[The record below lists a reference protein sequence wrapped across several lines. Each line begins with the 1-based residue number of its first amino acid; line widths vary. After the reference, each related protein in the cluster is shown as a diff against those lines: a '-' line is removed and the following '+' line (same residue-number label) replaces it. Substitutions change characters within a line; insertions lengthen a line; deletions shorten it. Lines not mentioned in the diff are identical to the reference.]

1 MDKKLYF
8 ISARTTE
15 AVKLALKAEAQ
26 RQRRTESEVLHVM
39 VCQCL
44 GLDPYDA
51 ESGGSGESDFDV
63 ETTPGAKA
71 ASGA

>member
-1 MDKKLYF
+1 MDKKLFF

-15 AVKLALKAEAQ
+15 AVKQALKAEAG

-44 GLDPYDA
+44 GLDPYDEGPDDPTEA
-51 ESGGSGESDFDV
+51 A
-63 ETTPGAKA
+63 PGAQPVA
-71 ASGA
+71 GA